1 MATPSPGPN
10 FTLLPNGN
18 WVPKGSPLDTTST
31 ATSTSKAATNP
42 SAVPNQAQP
51 APSVA
56 GQTPQ
61 GQAAAASYYSPNPQ
75 NTPNMTTSNQGAQ
88 NTVLNS
94 YLSQATQG
102 TNINMNDPVIRQQQ
116 NAFESANE
124 RTRRDS
130 IADTAEAANAQG
142 LGNSGAL
149 TAEDRLINEHAGQAN
164 SQFAAQLAS
173 NELANR
179 RNEIQNALSGL
190 SGIISGDQARMLQE
204 ELAKIE
210 EKMGYADL
218 ALRGELG
225 RGGLANERLGI
236 TNQNDQFNKRLG
248 FDIGNAQMGYNR
260 DALIAMMGGG

>member
-1 MATPSPGPN
+1 MAMPDPFGGKGV
-10 FTLLPNGN
+10 LLPNGN
-18 WVPKGSPLDTTST
+18 WVPKGSALDTT
-31 ATSTSKAATNP
+31 AISTSKAATNP
-42 SAVPNQAQP
+42 SALPNVPQP

-56 GQTPQ
+56 GQTAPA
-61 GQAAAASYYSPNPQ
+61 QAQAASYYSPNAQ
-75 NTPNMTTSNQGAQ
+75 NTPTMTTSNQGMQ
-88 NTVLNS
+88 DVVRNS
-94 YLSQATQG
+94 YLQQATQG

-116 NAFESANE
+116 DAFESAQE
-124 RTRRDS
+124 RSRRNS

-149 TAEDRLINEHAGQAN
+149 TAENRLINEQAGQAD
-164 SQFAAQLAS
+164 SQFAAQLAA

-179 RNEIQNALSGL
+179 RQEIQNALSGMN
-190 SGIISGDQARMLQE
+190 GMISGDQARMLQE

-225 RGGLANERLGI
+225 RGGLANDRLSI
-236 TNQNDQFNKRLG
+236 TNANDQFNKRLG

-260 DALIAMMGGG
+260 DAMLSLLS